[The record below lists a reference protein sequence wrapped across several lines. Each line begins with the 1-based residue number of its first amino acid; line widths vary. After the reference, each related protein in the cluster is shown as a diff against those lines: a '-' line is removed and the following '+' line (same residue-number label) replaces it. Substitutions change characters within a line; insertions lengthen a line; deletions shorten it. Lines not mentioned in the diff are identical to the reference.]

1 MIMYSIINDPCCF
14 LQKALMLLSSPE
26 NLFSKIETFRQKRD
40 LFRPT
45 AFNITL
51 EFANCKPFLKK

>member
-1 MIMYSIINDPCCF
+1 MMYSIITDPCCF
-14 LQKALMLLSSPE
+14 LQKALMLLQNPE
-26 NLFSKIETFRQKRD
+26 KPFSKIETLRQKRD